1 MTANPHTNFPAW
13 CREQGACSNGQ
24 AFADKHPTLES
35 FWAACQRPDWML
47 WVYNQLE
54 ITKDNDRSL
63 RLFAVWC
70 ARSVPQTDLRS
81 VAAID
86 CAERFANGSATADE
100 LAAAAAAATAAEAAA
115 RSAAWSAEAEAA
127 EWAARSAADAA
138 AEAAEWAARSAAEAA
153 ARSAAAWSAAA
164 TAARSAAE
172 AARSAADAAA
182 WSAAW
187 SAEAEAAQS
196 DKLREAVPYQ
206 DIK

>member
-1 MTANPHTNFPAW
+1 MTHNPHTDFPAW
-13 CREQGACSNGQ
+13 CREHDACSAGQ
-24 AFADKHPTLES
+24 EFANTHPTLES
-35 FWAACQRPDWML
+35 FWNACQRPDWML
-47 WVYNQLE
+47 WVYRRLE
-54 ITKDNDRSL
+54 LSKNNDRAL

-70 ARSVPQTDLRS
+70 ARSIPQTDPRS
-81 VAAID
+81 IAAID

-100 LAAAAAAATAAEAAA
+100 LAAAAAAAT
-115 RSAAWSAEAEAA
+115 
-127 EWAARSAADAA
+127 
-138 AEAAEWAARSAAEAA
+138 A